1 MRFWDSSGIVPLL
14 VKEPTSAAMHQL
26 LTKDRDTRGSPS
38 ERLSRRPGFGD
49 NDLAMSQT
57 ERLIGQTLEGKYL
70 LERMLGRG
78 GMGAVYQARHVG
90 TDRPVA
96 LKVIASG
103 LTANAEAIA
112 RFGREAR
119 AAGRLQHPNVVNVT
133 DFGVASLQSES
144 TAYLVMELLQGETLA
159 TLLDR
164 EGKLPLR
171 TTVEIV
177 EQVALAL
184 GEAHRHGIIHRDL
197 KPDNIWLEPDRRG
210 GYKVK
215 VLDFGVAKLRDET
228 LVGELENRIVAAPA
242 HAAPTLQLHADQP
255 EGNEPTM
262 IRVTTDRSAVPVPRT
277 PGASTGALTRLG
289 SVVGTP
295 AYMSP
300 EQCRGEPLDPR
311 SDIYALGVV
320 TYQMLSGERPFHG
333 DTASLLVSHI
343 SGQPPDLRVKRR
355 DLPKGLSEVVMAA
368 LAKDPAQRPSSA
380 VAFTGMMRVRAE
392 GATMLLRRAVAMTA
406 EHLELVWRL
415 ALVSALPVLALALPV
430 GAVIPFS
437 SRAMIK
443 IELGAFGILGFMLI
457 AMNSHA
463 LFAVAASRLRMTP
476 FGLLSARAVLREL
489 GSRLGVSDR
498 AGLVRIC
505 LAASK
510 LFLRCEAWAARRAF
524 GKAELTFLIA
534 LLEKKEPAT
543 AATRA
548 AALARQLPKT
558 LDVIRGTLL
567 AILLASAFGL
577 GVLVGVTG
585 TAAKAD
591 RALLMDVIPAV
602 CFASLPVLSVI
613 IMPVFSIAF
622 ALFYFTARQAAGEE
636 EEIE

>member
-1 MRFWDSSGIVPLL
+1 
-14 VKEPTSAAMHQL
+14 
-26 LTKDRDTRGSPS
+26 
-38 ERLSRRPGFGD
+38 
-49 NDLAMSQT
+49 MSQS
-57 ERLIGQTLEGKYL
+57 ERLIGEVLEGKYL
-70 LERMLGRG
+70 LERKLGQG

-96 LKVIASG
+96 LKVIATD
-103 LTANAEAIA
+103 LTANAEAVA

-133 DFGVASLQSES
+133 DFGVASLEREP

-159 TLLDR
+159 TLLAR

-171 TTVEIV
+171 TVVEII

-215 VLDFGVAKLRDET
+215 VLDFGVAKLRDDT
-228 LVGELENRIVAAPA
+228 LVSDLESHVVPGPGSGAL
-242 HAAPTLQLHADQP
+242 TLQLHADHP
-255 EGNEPTM
+255 EEATI
-262 IRVTTDRSAVPVPRT
+262 IRPSGDSRVAPVPRT
-277 PGASTGALTRLG
+277 PGAPADALTRLG

-300 EQCRGEPLDPR
+300 EQCRGETPDPR

-320 TYQMLSGERPFHG
+320 TYQMLTSERPFDG

-343 SGQPPDLRVKRR
+343 NREPPDLRIKRR
-355 DLPKGLSEVVMAA
+355 DLHKGVAEVVMSA
-368 LAKDPAQRPSSA
+368 LAKDPAQRPATA
-380 VAFTGMMRVRAE
+380 VAFAGMLRVRGE
-392 GATMLLRRAVAMTA
+392 GATLLLRRAIAMSA
-406 EHLELVWRL
+406 ERLELVWRL
-415 ALVSALPVLALALPV
+415 AMLAALPTLLLALLTA
-430 GAVIPFS
+430 AAIPFS
-437 SRAMIK
+437 SRPMIK
-443 IELGAFGILGFMLI
+443 LELGAFAILSFLLM
-457 AMNSHA
+457 AMISHA
-463 LFAVAASRLRMTP
+463 VFAVAVARLRTSP

-489 GSRLGVSDR
+489 GTRLRLAEG

-505 LAASK
+505 TEACK
-510 LFLRCEAWAARRAF
+510 LFMRCESWAARRAF

-534 LLEKKEPAT
+534 LLEKKDPAT
-543 AATRA
+543 AASRA
-548 AALARQLPKT
+548 ASLAAQLPKT

-567 AILLASAFGL
+567 AILLLSMFGL
-577 GVLVGVTG
+577 GIFAGLLG
-585 TAAKAD
+585 TVAKAD
-591 RALLMDVIPAV
+591 RSILMDVLPSV
-602 CFASLPVLSVI
+602 CFASLPLLVGI

-622 ALFYFTARQAAGEE
+622 ALFYFTARQAAGEDE